1 MERQRQMEWE
11 KQRKE
16 QLMVEKQR
24 EYEQLGMMK
33 SQLANLKN
41 ELESLVGDLKKHI
54 SQLIFVLSSVT
65 VFSFYVSH
73 HLLVIFSVS

>member
-1 MERQRQMEWE
+1 MEWE

-41 ELESLVGDLKKHI
+41 ELESLVGDFKKHI